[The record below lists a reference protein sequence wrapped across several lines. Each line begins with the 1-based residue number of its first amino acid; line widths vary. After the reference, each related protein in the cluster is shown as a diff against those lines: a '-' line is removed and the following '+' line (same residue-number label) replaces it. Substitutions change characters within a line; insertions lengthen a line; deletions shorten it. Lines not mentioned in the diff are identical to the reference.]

1 MTEVPATGLSLRTTV
16 RGSGHI
22 ALSLEER
29 PVPQPAADQVVVR
42 IEAAPI
48 NPSDL
53 GLLIASADP
62 ATFVGEDGAAVAPL
76 SAGAQRALA
85 ARADKPMP
93 AGNEGAGT
101 VVAAGDDPAA
111 QALIGRTVAVLG
123 GSMYTQYRLV
133 PARDCVPLPEGVSA
147 AEGASF
153 FVNPL
158 TALGMVET
166 MRREG
171 HKAIV
176 HTAAASNLG
185 QMLSRLCQ
193 AEGVPLVNI
202 VRSAAQAEI
211 LRSDGATEVCNSS
224 APGFQD
230 ALTAALERTGA
241 TIAFDAIGGGR
252 LANHILVAM
261 ETVAARREGEYSR
274 YGSSAFKQVYI
285 YGSLDTGPTELTR
298 SFGLSWAVGGWLL
311 TPFLQKIGADETQK
325 LRERVARDI
334 RTVFASGYSR
344 TIALTEMV
352 DPAMIAAYGRRATGE
367 KYLVDPSRG

>member
-1 MTEVPATGLSLRTTV
+1 MTIPDTGLSLRTTV
-16 RGSGHI
+16 KGGEI
-22 ALSLEER
+22 ALSLDRR
-29 PVPQPAADQVVVR
+29 PVPTPNGDQVVVQVQ
-42 IEAAPI
+42 AAPI

-62 ATFVGEDGAAVAPL
+62 ASFVAAGEGASAPL
-76 SAGAQRALA
+76 SPGAQKALA

-93 AGNEGAGT
+93 AGNEGAGI
-101 VVAAGDDPAA
+101 VIAAGEDPKA

-123 GSMYTQYRLV
+123 GSMYAQYRVV

-171 HKAIV
+171 HSAIV

-193 AEGVPLVNI
+193 TEGVPLVNI
-202 VRSAAQAEI
+202 VRSSAQAEI
-211 LRSDGATEVCNSS
+211 LRNDGATEICDSS
-224 APGFQD
+224 AADFRES
-230 ALTAALERTGA
+230 LVAALERTGA

-252 LANHILVAM
+252 LANDILTAM
-261 ETVAARREGEYSR
+261 EAVAAKREGEYSR

-298 SFGLSWAVGGWLL
+298 GFGLSWAVGGWLL
-311 TPFLQKIGADETQK
+311 TPFLQKIGAEAAQS

-334 RTVFASGYSR
+334 KTVFASKYTK
-344 TIALTEMV
+344 TISLAEAV
-352 DPAMIAAYGRRATGE
+352 DPAVIAAYGRRATGE
-367 KYLVDPSRG
+367 KFLVDPSLDG